1 MDNRLAILGS
11 AVLSSAITYLLMK
24 RSQDSCPRCE
34 SESSVGG
41 AAAAKWLP
49 RLETKDNPPLNPNTL
64 ADKLSVEDVDLTD
77 KRVLIRVDYNVPMK
91 DGKITDT
98 RRVDETL
105 DTLRLVLS
113 RKPKAVT
120 LIAHLGQPTAQ
131 DRKENFKNFTLE
143 PVAELLSQRLGV
155 PVKFLPD
162 CVGPEVEREINEC
175 KPGSVFLCENLRFH
189 MEEIGSEAPAKGQ
202 PPVKASAEAKA
213 AFQEALSRL
222 GDVFVFEAFGA
233 AHRPHSS
240 ISGIKIPIRV
250 AGLLMKKELEIF
262 SQVLDK
268 PKKPLLAI
276 LGGAKISDKI
286 AVIENLLNT
295 ADEIIIGGGMAYTFK
310 KLLHGVNIGDS
321 LFDEEGAKYVE
332 RIMQKAKERNVKFH
346 FPIDHVITDQKPGKK
361 GEASKDARV
370 GVTDD
375 AQGIPAGWMALD
387 IGPAT
392 RFQFSKVI
400 ERANTIIWNGP
411 MGVFEMPAFSAGT
424 LSVMCDCVRATK
436 RGATVV
442 IGGGDTG
449 AATDKFYYHHKPISE
464 QVTHVSTGGG
474 SSLVLLEGKL
484 LPGVANLVSRS
495 ALANTEAGKQ

>member
-1 MDNRLAILGS
+1 M
-11 AVLSSAITYLLMK
+11 
-24 RSQDSCPRCE
+24 
-34 SESSVGG
+34 VGG

-49 RLETKDNPPLNPNTL
+49 RLETKDNLPLNPNSL
-64 ADKLSVEDVDLTD
+64 ADKLSVDQVDLAG
-77 KRVLIRVDYNVPMK
+77 KRVLIRVDYNVPIK
-91 DGKITDT
+91 DGKITDS

-105 DTLRLVLS
+105 ETLRLVLS
-113 RKPKAVT
+113 RKPKALT

-131 DRKENFKNFTLE
+131 DRKENFKAFSLA
-143 PVAELLSQRLGV
+143 PVAELLSSRLGL

-175 KPGSVFLCENLRFH
+175 TPGSVFLCENLRFH
-189 MEEIGSEAPAKGQ
+189 IEEIGSEK
-202 PPVKASAEAKA
+202 VSKDKTIKASKEDRE
-213 AFQEALSRL
+213 AFQQALSRL

-240 ISGIKIPIRV
+240 ISGIKVPVRV
-250 AGLLMKKELEIF
+250 AGLLMRKELDVF

-276 LGGAKISDKI
+276 LGGSKISDKI
-286 AVIENLLNT
+286 AVIENLINS

-310 KLLHGVNIGDS
+310 KLLHGVKIGDS
-321 LFDEEGAKYVE
+321 LYDDEGAKFVD
-332 RIMQKAKERNVKFH
+332 RIMRKARERKVTFH
-346 FPIDHVITDQKPGKK
+346 FPVDHVITDQRPGKK
-361 GEASKDARV
+361 ADADVKEARV

-375 AQGIPAGWMALD
+375 EQGIPAGWMALD
-387 IGPAT
+387 IGPAS
-392 RFQFSKVI
+392 RAQFSKVI
-400 ERANTIIWNGP
+400 ERAATVIWNGP

-464 QVTHVSTGGG
+464 QVSHVSTGGG

-484 LPGVANLVSRS
+484 LPGVASLVPRS
-495 ALANTEAGKQ
+495 DVEASPTQ